1 MAQRIRGLPQKGTSL
16 KMKTRESNE
25 QASLMVWAAYQAGRF
40 PELELLYH
48 IPNGGS
54 RNSIE
59 AYHLKEQGVKAGVP
73 DLCLPVARGAFHGL
87 YIELKIKGNKP
98 TTKQRD
104 WIERL
109 REQGYKAEVCY
120 GWEEA
125 SGVILDYLNLK
136 KA

>member
-1 MAQRIRGLPQKGTSL
+1 
-16 KMKTRESNE
+16 MKTRESNE

>member
-1 MAQRIRGLPQKGTSL
+1 
-16 KMKTRESNE
+16 MKTRESTE
-25 QASLMVWAAYQAGRF
+25 QTALISWAAYQSGRF

-54 RNSIE
+54 RNRIE

-73 DLCLPVARGAFHGL
+73 DLCLPVPRGTYHGL

-98 TTKQRD
+98 TINQRD
-104 WIERL
+104 WINRL
-109 REQGYKAEVCY
+109 REQGYRAEVCY

-136 KA
+136 A